1 MAGDVGMIQMTEW
14 KIGPTFVPELQA
26 AGETLD
32 GYGWDIMSGAFGFND
47 DVPQAV
53 RDQVAAVYAAHDP
66 AAQTD
71 PPTPWPPGIPTQ
83 QPANQWGVPRER
95 VIRRLVAAGK
105 LTEFASEIDNASREM
120 RELWYAR
127 ADIRNDDAAIIA
139 LIRNAGADPAA
150 ILARL

>member
-1 MAGDVGMIQMTEW
+1 MVDW
-14 KIGPTFVPELQA
+14 KIGPTFAAELQA
-26 AGETLD
+26 ASATLD
-32 GYGWDIMSGAFGFND
+32 GYSWNIMTGEFTFSAA
-47 DVPQAV
+47 VPQAV

-71 PPTPWPPGIPTQ
+71 PPTVPYPPGLPAQ
-83 QPANQWGVPRER
+83 QPAQWSVPRER

-105 LTEFASEIDNASREM
+105 LSEFAAEIDNASREM

-127 ADIRNDDAAIIA
+127 ADIRNDDAAIVS

-150 ILARL
+150 ILARP